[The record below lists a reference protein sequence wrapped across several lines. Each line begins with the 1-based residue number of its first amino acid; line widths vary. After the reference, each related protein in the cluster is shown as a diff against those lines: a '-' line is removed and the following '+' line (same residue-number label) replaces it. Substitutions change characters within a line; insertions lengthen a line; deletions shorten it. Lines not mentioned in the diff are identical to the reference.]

1 VSEIRFFDELG
12 DRLERAAAAELHRPY
27 NRRWRLLR
35 GRGRVVALAVVLL
48 GGGVAATAAVL
59 ENNNAARL
67 VATGLV
73 CHSGTD
79 QQNSHDMIF
88 TSALKLHGGATSG
101 SPTTVCAAQLADAG
115 DGRRPASSLIAC
127 ASRTDGIEVYVRDGR
142 SDQCLGLGLRPVPA
156 GYRGA
161 VDRIAALDSALA
173 QLYAGANCTAPA
185 KFDAGVESI
194 LHRQGFVGW
203 RVRHRP
209 AQFSGH
215 CGQFPSAGLGFEAQV
230 VVHGSNQ
237 TVAVT
242 TGPSRS
248 IYRIT
253 NTVQVSLAPT
263 RRCVTVP
270 ALERQARDQMVAQAG
285 HPVKLTFGVFHNA
298 REDVLGPHTQ
308 HLYNRGCAIFILVS
322 PGQSSRLGPAA
333 GTERPGFRV
342 TILQHDAPQELPGF
356 KFEEHGR

>member
-1 VSEIRFFDELG
+1 MSEVRFFTELG
-12 DRLERAAAAELHRPY
+12 DRLEQAAAAELEQPRR
-27 NRRWRLLR
+27 RRWRLLH
-35 GRGRVVALAVVLL
+35 GRARLAALAVLVL

-59 ENNNAARL
+59 NNNTTTL

-73 CHSGTD
+73 CNSGTNQHD
-79 QQNSHDMIF
+79 TRDMIF

-101 SPTTVCAAQLADAG
+101 TPTSACATQLADAG

-127 ASRTDGIEVYVRDGR
+127 ASRRYGIEVYVRDGHP
-142 SDQCLGLGLRPVPA
+142 DQCSRLGLRPLPA
-156 GYRGA
+156 GYHTA
-161 VDRIAALDSALA
+161 VDRIAALDSSLA
-173 QLYAGANCTAPA
+173 QLYASASCIAPA

-194 LHRQGFVGW
+194 LRRQTFVGW
-203 RVRHRP
+203 RLQHRP

-215 CGQFPSAGLGFEAQV
+215 CGEFPSAGLGFDAQA

-253 NTVQVSLAPT
+253 NTVQASLAPAT
-263 RRCVTVP
+263 SRRCLAVP
-270 ALERQARDQMVAQAG
+270 TLERQARAQIPAQPG
-285 HPVKLTFGVFHNA
+285 HPLTFGVFHNA

-308 HLYNRGCAIFILVS
+308 RLYNRGCAIFVFVS
-322 PGQSSRLGPAA
+322 PGQSSNLSPIP

-342 TILQHDAPQELPGF
+342 TILQRDSPRELPGF
-356 KFEEHGR
+356 KFEEHRR